1 MKLIQFVLA
10 SKVSGGYYQKWK
22 HLSATEKTERQV
34 TCDAKT
40 EETKAAFVIEN
51 GAWNCPNLGL
61 TRPRVVCDPTC
72 LPGYEPNWTDGSI
85 SKPKKD
91 HPRFMT
97 RCGNPANIAKRYLFF
112 LLNLAYL
119 NQKSPV
125 RNPARVYADSRAPL
139 HGHRRRSHDS
149 KRKPFVEHR
158 TNACKSDFRRR
169 LRLGGDHG
177 RTLLQQR
184 LVSFLEK
191 SRIRNC
197 DQRLR
202 R

>member
-40 EETKAAFVIEN
+40 EETKALFVIEN

-72 LPGYEPNWTDGSI
+72 LPGYKPNWTDGSI

-97 RCGNPANIAKRYLFF
+97 RCGNPANIAKRNLPSGIQ
-112 LLNLAYL
+112 LACTPIPEHPCMATAAGVTIPNGSLSLNTELT
-119 NQKSPV
+119 
-125 RNPARVYADSRAPL
+125 PARATFDVVCDW
-139 HGHRRRSHDS
+139 
-149 KRKPFVEHR
+149 
-158 TNACKSDFRRR
+158 
-169 LRLGGDHG
+169 GDHG
-177 RTLLQQR
+177 QALLQQR

-191 SRIRNC
+191 SRIRND

-202 R
+202 G